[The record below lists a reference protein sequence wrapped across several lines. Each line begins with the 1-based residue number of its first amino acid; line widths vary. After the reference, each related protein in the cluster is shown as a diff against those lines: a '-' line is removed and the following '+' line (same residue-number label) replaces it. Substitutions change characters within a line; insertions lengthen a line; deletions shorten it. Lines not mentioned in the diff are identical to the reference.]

1 MSQAAI
7 MNIMATILMSRS
19 FDYFLS
25 ALDHQ
30 NLKTRSLLFLEF
42 LDFFFCFGLF
52 LSVSSFLKEIAL
64 LPVIF

>member
-30 NLKTRSLLFLEF
+30 NLKTHSLLFLEF
-42 LDFFFCFGLF
+42 LDFFSALVCFL
-52 LSVSSFLKEIAL
+52 VSPPS
-64 LPVIF
+64 